1 VDEADVGRVHLDQ
14 PATFTVD
21 AWPGR
26 IFRGRVAQIREAPI
40 NVQNVITYDVVI
52 QVSNED
58 LKLFPGMTANVTIA
72 VGRAENVLRLP
83 KAALRFRPRGASG
96 AIRGAPGAPAAQN
109 VSVLDSHDQL
119 KQVAVK
125 TGLSDA
131 NYVEV
136 ISGDLAEGVQVVT
149 GMTGG
154 PAAAPAGQPR
164 PGGRMGF

>member
-1 VDEADVGRVHLDQ
+1 VS
-14 PATFTVD
+14 
-21 AWPGR
+21 
-26 IFRGRVAQIREAPI
+26 
-40 NVQNVITYDVVI
+40 NVITYDVVV
-52 QVSNED
+52 QVANED

-96 AIRGAPGAPAAQN
+96 AKTGTGQN
-109 VSVLDSHDQL
+109 VSVLDAHGQL
-119 KQVAVK
+119 KQIAVK

-136 ISGDLAEGVQVVT
+136 VSGDLHGGQQVVVGT
-149 GMTGG
+149 
-154 PAAAPAGQPR
+154 AGQTSTGQGPR